1 MAAEKPSNRS
11 QGRSQRRDSFHTVN
25 SIELIKDRV
34 DGQKSHHSKPQ
45 RRNSYG
51 SQGSFRSLSTSGSI
65 AQGRRVSFNKRLD
78 IRTIE
83 NVEAFDQ
90 FYTQDDDNEAI
101 EEILVN
107 ASSTRKFIRQ
117 SHLSS
122 HGSYNKMTG
131 LPSPEVL
138 REGLPCPETIVGI
151 EHLLCKSGAGRAN
164 AAVKSRHSQALF
176 NEQARQKELGIVDP
190 KAIAMVLERYSG
202 MSKKLAECRAMYA
215 AAI

>member
-1 MAAEKPSNRS
+1 MSTYSSSLNPQRPGALQGIRSSLTIPKRRSSATADAADEKPSRRS
-11 QGRSQRRDSFHTVN
+11 QGGSQRRDSFHTVN

-107 ASSTRKFIRQ
+107 ASSTD
-117 SHLSS
+117 SHTSS
-122 HGSYNKMTG
+122 Q
-131 LPSPEVL
+131 
-138 REGLPCPETIVGI
+138 
-151 EHLLCKSGAGRAN
+151 HLVN
-164 AAVKSRHSQALF
+164 
-176 NEQARQKELGIVDP
+176 I
-190 KAIAMVLERYSG
+190 
-202 MSKKLAECRAMYA
+202 
-215 AAI
+215 